1 MPEDRQMPILK
12 WCAVAVSVL
21 WIAAAGWGELSKM
34 ALPDDFR
41 SYSNKRVA
49 ERCGGSFSSRYECKS
64 SIIIGN
70 DNSAFYDWSLRLAIV
85 FVPPALLALLY
96 SRVQKRRERQA
107 EEERERRAIAQLKR
121 MRAEQ
126 AELRRQHDEAR
137 LAAQAATR
145 QAAQQIIGKAIKR
158 RPA

>member
-12 WCAVAVSVL
+12 WCAVAVSTV

-34 ALPDDFR
+34 TLPDDFR
-41 SYSNKRVA
+41 SDSYKREA

-85 FVPPALLALLY
+85 FVPPALIAMLY
-96 SRVQKRRERQA
+96 GKVQKRREREA
-107 EEERERRAIAQLKR
+107 EEERERRALAQLKR
-121 MRAEQ
+121 MRAEH
-126 AELRRQHDEAR
+126 AEQRRRHEEAR
-137 LAAQAATR
+137 LAAQAATK
-145 QAAQQIIGKAIKR
+145 QAAQQIIGQGPKR

>member
-1 MPEDRQMPILK
+1 MREDRHMPILK

-21 WIAAAGWGELSKM
+21 WMAAAGWGELSKM
-34 ALPDDFR
+34 SLPDDFR
-41 SYSNKRVA
+41 SASYKREA

-70 DNSAFYDWSLRLAIV
+70 DNSTFYDWALRLAIV
-85 FVPPALLALLY
+85 FVPPALIRMLY
-96 SRVQKRRERQA
+96 SKVQERRERQA
-107 EEERERRAIAQLKR
+107 EEERERRALAQLKR

-126 AELRRQHDEAR
+126 AELRRQHEEAR
-137 LAAQAATR
+137 RMAQEATK
-145 QAAQQIIGKAIKR
+145 QAAQQIIGSGPKR